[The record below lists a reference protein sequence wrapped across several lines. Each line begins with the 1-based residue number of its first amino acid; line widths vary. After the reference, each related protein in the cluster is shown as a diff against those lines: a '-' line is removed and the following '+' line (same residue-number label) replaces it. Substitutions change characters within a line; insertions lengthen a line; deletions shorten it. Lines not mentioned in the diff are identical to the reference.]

1 MKTEQRRQ
9 TGVVRRTT
17 MNGKRVVV
25 LEEREFERL
34 LQRAD
39 EWEPAMPVLDQQ
51 GLYPAREAM
60 AVIQARDIIRAR
72 RKLGL
77 SQAQLARLAGIRV
90 ETLNRIENAKNK
102 PNVATIEKIDRALRR
117 AASQGHGVTPRAS
130 KR

>member
-9 TGVVRRTT
+9 NGVVRRTT

>member
-1 MKTEQRRQ
+1 
-9 TGVVRRTT
+9 

-25 LEEREFERL
+25 VEEREFERL
-34 LQRAD
+34 LRRAD
-39 EWEPAMPVLDQQ
+39 EWEPAMPSADEQ

-77 SQAQLARLAGIRV
+77 GQAELARLAGIRV

-117 AASQGHGVTPRAS
+117 AAAKVP
-130 KR
+130 K

>member
-1 MKTEQRRQ
+1 MKTEQRREN
-9 TGVVRRTT
+9 GVVRRAT

-25 LEEREFERL
+25 LEAREFERL

-39 EWEPAMPVLDQQ
+39 EWAPAMPAADRQ

-77 SQAQLARLAGIRV
+77 SQAELARLSGIRV

-117 AASQGHGVTPRAS
+117 AAR
-130 KR
+130 KLER

>member
-1 MKTEQRRQ
+1 MTMK
-9 TGVVRRTT
+9 
-17 MNGKRVVV
+17 GKRVVV

-39 EWEPAMPVLDQQ
+39 EWEPVMPPLDQQ

-60 AVIQARDIIRAR
+60 AVIRARDIIRAS

-77 SQAQLARLAGIRV
+77 SQAELARLAGIRV
-90 ETLNRIENAKNK
+90 ETLNRIESAKNK

-117 AASQGHGVTPRAS
+117 ASRKA
-130 KR
+130 KK

>member
-1 MKTEQRRQ
+1 MKTEQRREN
-9 TGVVRRTT
+9 GVVRRTT

-39 EWEPAMPVLDQQ
+39 EWEPAMPTLDQQ

-77 SQAQLARLAGIRV
+77 GQAELARLAGIRV
-90 ETLNRIENAKNK
+90 ESLNRIENAKNK

-117 AASQGHGVTPRAS
+117 ASAKATT
-130 KR
+130 

>member
-1 MKTEQRRQ
+1 MKTKQRCEN
-9 TGVVRRTT
+9 GVVRRMT

-25 LEEREFERL
+25 LEVGEFERL

-39 EWEPAMPVLDQQ
+39 EWEPGMPPLDRE

-77 SQAQLARLAGIRV
+77 GQAELARLAGIRV

-117 AASQGHGVTPRAS
+117 AARKAE
-130 KR
+130 K

>member
-1 MKTEQRRQ
+1 MKTEQRRENSA
-9 TGVVRRTT
+9 VRRTT
-17 MNGKRVVV
+17 RNGKRVVV
-25 LEEREFERL
+25 LDEREFERL

-39 EWEPAMPVLDQQ
+39 EWEPGMPALDQQ

-77 SQAQLARLAGIRV
+77 NQAALARLAGIRV

-102 PNVATIEKIDRALRR
+102 PNVATIEKIDQALRR
-117 AASQGHGVTPRAS
+117 AASRDT
-130 KR
+130 K

>member
-1 MKTEQRRQ
+1 MRTEQRHEN
-9 TGVVRRTT
+9 GVIRRTT

-25 LEEREFERL
+25 LDERAFEPL

-39 EWEPAMPVLDQQ
+39 EWEPAMPARDRQ
-51 GLYPAREAM
+51 GLYPVREAM

-72 RKLGL
+72 RRLSL
-77 SQAQLARLAGIRV
+77 SQAELARLAGIRI

-117 AASQGHGVTPRAS
+117 AAS
-130 KR
+130 KRVK

>member
-1 MKTEQRRQ
+1 MSTERQ
-9 TGVVRRTT
+9 TMTSAPRRLT

-25 LEEREFERL
+25 LEEAEFERL
-34 LQRAD
+34 LRRAD
-39 EWEPAMPVLDQQ
+39 EWEPDMPQPDDQ
-51 GLYPAREAM
+51 GLYPARETM

-77 SQAQLARLAGIRV
+77 SQAELARRAGVRV

-117 AASQGHGVTPRAS
+117 VAS
-130 KR
+130 KQTK

>member
-1 MKTEQRRQ
+1 MKAEQNETTTAPRRM
-9 TGVVRRTT
+9 T

-25 LEEREFERL
+25 LEEAEFERL
-34 LQRAD
+34 LRQAD
-39 EWEPAMPVLDQQ
+39 EWEPVMPERDKR

-72 RKLGL
+72 RRLGL
-77 SQAQLARLAGIRV
+77 SQTELARLAGIRA

-117 AASQGHGVTPRAS
+117 AARKGR
-130 KR
+130 R

>member
-1 MKTEQRRQ
+1 MKTEAR
-9 TGVVRRTT
+9 GENGLVRRMT

-25 LEEREFERL
+25 LEEGEFERL

-39 EWEPAMPVLDQQ
+39 EWEPAMPAADAQ
-51 GLYPAREAM
+51 GLYPARAAM

-77 SQAQLARLAGIRV
+77 SQAELARRAGIRV
-90 ETLNRIENAKNK
+90 ETLNRIENARNK

-117 AASQGHGVTPRAS
+117 AAAKAKG
-130 KR
+130 

>member
-1 MKTEQRRQ
+1 MKTERRRDNRI
-9 TGVVRRTT
+9 VRRTT
-17 MNGKRVVV
+17 INGKRVVV
-25 LEEREFERL
+25 LDEREFERL

-39 EWEPAMPVLDQQ
+39 EWEPAMPVLDQH

-77 SQAQLARLAGIRV
+77 SQAELAGLAGIRI

-102 PNVATIEKIDRALRR
+102 PNVATIEKLDRALRR
-117 AASQGHGVTPRAS
+117 AAAKER
-130 KR
+130 K

>member
-1 MKTEQRRQ
+1 MKTRERPRN
-9 TGVVRRTT
+9 GVVRRTT

-25 LEEREFERL
+25 VEEREFERL
-34 LQRAD
+34 LRRAD
-39 EWEPAMPVLDQQ
+39 EWEPAMPSADEQ

-77 SQAQLARLAGIRV
+77 GQAELARLAGIRV

-102 PNVATIEKIDRALRR
+102 PNVTTIEKIDRALRR
-117 AASQGHGVTPRAS
+117 AAAKVP
-130 KR
+130 K

>member
-1 MKTEQRRQ
+1 MRTEQRRQ
-9 TGVVRRTT
+9 NGVIRRTT

-39 EWEPAMPVLDQQ
+39 EWEPAMPEPDER
-51 GLYPAREAM
+51 GLYPARETM

-77 SQAQLARLAGIRV
+77 SQAELARLAGIRV
-90 ETLNRIENAKNK
+90 ETLNRIENARNK
-102 PNVATIEKIDRALRR
+102 PNLATIEKIDRALRR
-117 AASQGHGVTPRAS
+117 SARKTRN
-130 KR
+130 

>member
-1 MKTEQRRQ
+1 M
-9 TGVVRRTT
+9 T

-39 EWEPAMPVLDQQ
+39 EWEPAMPEPDDR
-51 GLYPAREAM
+51 GLYPARETM

-77 SQAQLARLAGIRV
+77 SQAELAHLAGIRV

-102 PNVATIEKIDRALRR
+102 PNVATIEKLDRALRQ
-117 AASQGHGVTPRAS
+117 AAR
-130 KR
+130 KRRK

>member
-1 MKTEQRRQ
+1 MRTKQRQ
-9 TGVVRRTT
+9 ENGVVRRATV
-17 MNGKRVVV
+17 NGKRVVM

-39 EWEPAMPVLDQQ
+39 EWEPEMPAVDRQ
-51 GLYPAREAM
+51 GLYPARETM

-77 SQAQLARLAGIRV
+77 SQAKLARLAGIRV

-117 AASQGHGVTPRAS
+117 ASRRPEV
-130 KR
+130 